1 MSELPAGTVS
11 LEEDT
16 TAAPPV
22 EQPPPQQTAQPP
34 ATTEDAD
41 PDGTIEG
48 SGGVKFVPLSA
59 LAAARQQAR
68 EAKAEAAAVKD
79 KAARLDQIAGEW
91 QAAQPILEKA
101 RQMVQAQ
108 PPPPK
113 PAGPLSEEQAVEH
126 AKLLD
131 LYDDSGKPD
140 TGRAQRI
147 ASVYAGISAQQAQSQ
162 VAPLMQHTA
171 QGQSRANFEQAANFK
186 GQQGLQVDRT
196 ILEQVWQSVPPEMS
210 AQPNVASVLY
220 RQAIAEMVLQGKL
233 KPGQVAPPPPVET
246 ASLGGG
252 NHAGSPL
259 SSIDHQFRTAADM
272 SEKDFTA
279 TREKYQA
286 GRVNS
291 LE

>member
-68 EAKAEAAAVKD
+68 EAKAEAATLKG
-79 KAARLDQIAGEW
+79 KAAKLDEIEGDW
-91 QAAQPILEKA
+91 RAAQPMLEKA
-101 RQMVQAQ
+101 RQMVQTQ

-113 PAGPLSEEQAVEH
+113 PAGPLSPEEAIEY
-126 AKLLD
+126 ARDLD
-131 LYDDSGKPD
+131 LFDADGKPD
-140 TGRAQRI
+140 TARAQRLAGRQQAI
-147 ASVYAGISAQQAQSQ
+147 AEKQAQQY